1 LVDAVPPFGR
11 SRPDRTQERKIME
24 KRKQQ
29 IPVELPEEKGEG
41 VYSNFVLTSHTPS
54 EFILDFARMLPGLKK
69 ARVHSRIVM
78 TPQSAKSF
86 HSVLSLTI
94 EKFEKKFGEIEIK
107 GKKDSDHV
115 IGFQTGP
122 GQIPIKDEK
131 KK

>member
-1 LVDAVPPFGR
+1 
-11 SRPDRTQERKIME
+11 ME

-29 IPVELPEEKGEG
+29 IPVELPEDQGEG

-69 ARVHSRIVM
+69 AKVHSRIVM

-86 HSVLSLTI
+86 LSVLSLTL
-94 EKFEKKFGEIEIK
+94 EKYEGKFGEIEIK
-107 GKKDSDHV
+107 GKKGNGNV

-122 GQIPIKDEK
+122 GQVTPKEEK
-131 KK
+131 KE